1 MALFDF
7 QRKSGTRNGKSK
19 IAVKKGWRMNRGVS
33 VLFLSVVFLAAAL
46 PARVGEVSAQQPVDI
61 KITTIQL
68 RQQQMGVGIE
78 RLAKHIKERLGDK
91 VRVRTYPAAQLY
103 GFMEDI
109 QATIKGE
116 VEMAY
121 VIGSA
126 LEPIDGTQELW
137 KLPFLFPNVDVMYKV
152 LDGPLGKKLFSRL
165 DQKGLAVL
173 GVVSSG
179 NVLIHNNKRPIK
191 NPDDFKGLKMR
202 SFGPMGAATLKTLG
216 AIAVV
221 SVPEEMYTAFQQGMI
236 DGGANPNIVFLA
248 RKLYDVQKYVTDAG
262 MLNATLAVLLANK
275 AWWDKLPPDVRSGL
289 SESIQR
295 LVKEQ
300 RAEVEVENETILKQ
314 LTAKGCQ
321 VYPLPSAEQAAWKK
335 TLQPVYTEFA
345 PKIGS
350 DVVREVQ
357 QEVERLSK
365 TKK

>member
-1 MALFDF
+1 M
-7 QRKSGTRNGKSK
+7 
-19 IAVKKGWRMNRGVS
+19 KKQVP
-33 VLFLSVVFLAAAL
+33 VFFLSVVFLATAL
-46 PARVGEVSAQQPVDI
+46 LARVGEVSAQQPVDI

-78 RLAKHIKERLGDK
+78 RLAKYIKERLGDK

-121 VIGSA
+121 VIGSS
-126 LEPIDGTQELW
+126 LEPIDGTQEVW
-137 KLPFLFPNVDVMYKV
+137 KLPFLFPNIDVMYKV
-152 LDGPLGKKLFSRL
+152 QDGPLGKRLFARL

-179 NVLIHNNKRPIK
+179 NVLIHNSKHPIK
-191 NPDDFKGLKMR
+191 APEDFKGLKMR

-275 AWWDKLPPDVRSGL
+275 AWWDKLPAEIRAGL
-289 SESIQR
+289 SECIQK

-300 RAEVEVENETILKQ
+300 RADVEVENETILKQ
-314 LTAKGCQ
+314 LAAKGCQ
-321 VYPLPSAEQAAWKK
+321 VYTLSPAEQAAWKK
-335 TLQPVYTEFA
+335 TLQPVYTEFV
-345 PKIGS
+345 PKIGT
-350 DVVREVQ
+350 DLVKEVQ
-357 QEVERLSK
+357 QEVEKLSK

>member
-1 MALFDF
+1 MREDITLWIFNFELKSRIKNSKFTIALF
-7 QRKSGTRNGKSK
+7 S
-19 IAVKKGWRMNRGVS
+19 A
-33 VLFLSVVFLAAAL
+33 VFLAVAL
-46 PARVGEVSAQQPVDI
+46 LAQVGEVSAQQPIDI

-68 RQQQMGVGIE
+68 RQQQMGVGVE
-78 RLAKHIKERLGDK
+78 RLAKYMRETLKDK

-121 VIGSA
+121 VIGSS
-126 LEPIDGTQELW
+126 LEPIDGTQELA
-137 KLPFLFPNVDVMYKV
+137 KLPFLFPNIDVTYKV
-152 LDGPLGKKLFSRL
+152 LDGLLGKKLFGRL
-165 DQKGLAVL
+165 EQKGLVVL

-179 NVLIHNNKRPIK
+179 NVLIHNNKHPIK
-191 NPDDFKGLKMR
+191 GPEDFKGLKMR

-262 MLNATLAVLLANK
+262 MLNATLAVLVGNK

-300 RAEVEVENETILKQ
+300 RADVEVENETILKQ

-321 VYPLPSAEQAAWKK
+321 VYTLSPAEQAVWKK

-350 DVVREVQ
+350 DLVREVQ

>member
-1 MALFDF
+1 MRDNITLWIFDF
-7 QRKSGTRNGKSK
+7 ELKSRIKNSK
-19 IAVKKGWRMNRGVS
+19 FTIA
-33 VLFLSVVFLAAAL
+33 LLSVVFLAVAL
-46 PARVGEVSAQQPVDI
+46 LAQVGEVSAQQPIDI

-68 RQQQMGVGIE
+68 RQQQMGVGVE
-78 RLAKHIKERLGDK
+78 RLAKYMRETLKDK

-121 VIGSA
+121 VIGSS
-126 LEPIDGTQELW
+126 LEPIDGTQELA
-137 KLPFLFPNVDVMYKV
+137 KLPFLFPNIDVTYKV
-152 LDGPLGKKLFSRL
+152 LDGPLGKKLFGRL
-165 DQKGLAVL
+165 EQKGLVVL

-179 NVLIHNNKRPIK
+179 NVLIHNNKHPIK
-191 NPDDFKGLKMR
+191 GPEDFKGLKMR

-262 MLNATLAVLLANK
+262 MLNATLAVLVGNK

-300 RAEVEVENETILKQ
+300 RADVEVENETIMKQ
-314 LTAKGCQ
+314 LAAKGCQ
-321 VYPLPSAEQAAWKK
+321 VYTLSPAEQFVWKK

-350 DVVREVQ
+350 DLVREVQ

>member
-1 MALFDF
+1 MRRQGLLF
-7 QRKSGTRNGKSK
+7 
-19 IAVKKGWRMNRGVS
+19 
-33 VLFLSVVFLAAAL
+33 VLVTVFLTAAFVTCAGEAAA
-46 PARVGEVSAQQPVDI
+46 QTIDI

-68 RQQQMGVGIE
+68 RHQQMGVGIE
-78 RLAKHIKERLGDK
+78 RLAKYINADPRLKDK

-137 KLPFLFPNVDVMYKV
+137 KLPFLFPGVDVMYRII
-152 LDGPLGKKLFSRL
+152 DGPQGKNIFARL

-179 NVLIHNNKRPIK
+179 NVLIHNSKRPIK
-191 NPDDFKGLKMR
+191 TPDDFKGLKMR

-221 SVPEEMYTAFQQGMI
+221 SAPEEMYTSFQQGMI

-248 RKLYDVQKYVTDAG
+248 RKLHDVQKYVTDAG

-275 AWWDKLPPDVRSGL
+275 TWWDKLPQDIRGAL
-289 SESIQR
+289 TECIQR
-295 LVKEQ
+295 LTREQ
-300 RAEVEVENETILKQ
+300 RADVEIENETILKQ
-314 LTAKGCQ
+314 LPGKGCQ
-321 VYPLPSAEQAAWKK
+321 VYALSVAEQAAWRKM
-335 TLQPVYTEFA
+335 LQPVYTEYV
-345 PKIGS
+345 PKIGA
-350 DVVREVQ
+350 DLVKEVQ
-357 QEVERLSK
+357 QEIERLSK
-365 TKK
+365 AKK

>member
-1 MALFDF
+1 MMRR
-7 QRKSGTRNGKSK
+7 QC
-19 IAVKKGWRMNRGVS
+19 V
-33 VLFLSVVFLAAAL
+33 VLLLSAAFLAAAFV
-46 PARVGEVSAQQPVDI
+46 AYAGEATAQTIDI

-68 RQQQMGVGIE
+68 RHQQMGVGIE
-78 RLAKHIKERLGDK
+78 RLAKYINADPRLKDK

-121 VIGSA
+121 VIGSS

-137 KLPFLFPNVDVMYKV
+137 KLPFLFPSVDVMYRII
-152 LDGPLGKKLFSRL
+152 DGPQGKHIFARL

-179 NVLIHNNKRPIK
+179 NVLIHNSKRPIK
-191 NPDDFKGLKMR
+191 NPEDFKGLKMR

-216 AIAVV
+216 ALAVV

-275 AWWDKLPPDVRSGL
+275 AWWDKLPQDIRAGL
-289 SESIQR
+289 SDCIQR

-300 RAEVEVENETILKQ
+300 RADVEAENETILKQ
-314 LTAKGCQ
+314 LPGKGCQ
-321 VYPLPSAEQAAWKK
+321 VYALSAAEQAAWRKA
-335 TLQPVYTEFA
+335 LQPVYTEYV
-345 PKIGS
+345 PKIGT
-350 DVVREVQ
+350 DLVKEVQ

-365 TKK
+365 AKK

>member
-1 MALFDF
+1 M
-7 QRKSGTRNGKSK
+7 
-19 IAVKKGWRMNRGVS
+19 KKQVS
-33 VLFLSVVFLAAAL
+33 VLLLLVVFLAVAL
-46 PARVGEVSAQQPVDI
+46 LVHVGEVSAQQPIDI

-68 RQQQMGVGIE
+68 RQQQMGVGVE
-78 RLAKHIKERLGDK
+78 RLAKYMRETLKDK

-121 VIGSA
+121 LIGSS

-137 KLPFLFPNVDVMYKV
+137 KLPFLFPNIDATYKV
-152 LDGPLGKKLFSRL
+152 LDGPLGKKIFARL
-165 DQKGLAVL
+165 EQKGLVVL

-179 NVLIHNNKRPIK
+179 NVLIHNNKHPIK
-191 NPDDFKGLKMR
+191 TADDFKGLKMR

-262 MLNATLAVLLANK
+262 MLNATLAVLVGNK
-275 AWWDKLPPDVRSGL
+275 AWWDKLPPDVRAGL

-300 RAEVEVENETILKQ
+300 RAEVEVENGTILKQ

-321 VYPLPSAEQAAWKK
+321 VYTLTPAEQAVWKK
-335 TLQPVYTEFA
+335 TLQPVYTEFG

-350 DVVREVQ
+350 DLVKEVQ
-357 QEVERLSK
+357 QEVATLEK
-365 TKK
+365 TSR

>member
-1 MALFDF
+1 M
-7 QRKSGTRNGKSK
+7 
-19 IAVKKGWRMNRGVS
+19 KKQVS
-33 VLFLSVVFLAAAL
+33 VLLLSVVFLAVA
-46 PARVGEVSAQQPVDI
+46 VSVNVDKVSAQQPIDI

-68 RQQQMGVGIE
+68 RQQQMGVGVE
-78 RLAKHIKERLGDK
+78 RLAKYMRETLKDK
-91 VRVRTYPAAQLY
+91 IRVRTYPAAQLY

-121 VIGSA
+121 LIGSS

-137 KLPFLFPNVDVMYKV
+137 KLPFLFPNIDTTYKV
-152 LDGPLGKKLFSRL
+152 LDGPLGKKIFARL
-165 DQKGLAVL
+165 EQKGLVVL

-179 NVLIHNNKRPIK
+179 NVLIHNNKHPIRTA
-191 NPDDFKGLKMR
+191 DDFKGLKMR

-262 MLNATLAVLLANK
+262 MLNATLAVLVGNK
-275 AWWDKLPPDVRSGL
+275 AWWDKLPPDVRAGL

-300 RAEVEVENETILKQ
+300 RAEVEVENGTILKQ

-321 VYPLPSAEQAAWKK
+321 VYTLTPAEQAVWKK
-335 TLQPVYTEFA
+335 TLQPVYTEFG

-350 DVVREVQ
+350 DLVKEVQ
-357 QEVERLSK
+357 QEVATLEKTSK
-365 TKK
+365 